1 MKRWEFLI
9 QKEGD
14 RAWLSLQEPNLEL
27 EEGKYRMV
35 AHSNL
40 VNLDV
45 EIRVIYQSEVGERSQ
60 RSYQKYCRCTNAE
73 GLAMVL
79 PFTEFKAGI
88 WTIRCCADI
97 ISELVGEFWQE
108 SIQIKIKSPIETNK
122 IENLATYPCFNASPY
137 VPLSPVESESVAS
150 TVSNSKAKHYL
161 QQLEQLL
168 QHDIEP
174 MIQEVSFV
182 KDTHQSSVTSQDEN
196 AISNFHLRN
205 MSKLASQELLIVL
218 DRDNFV
224 RARGEA
230 IAISGRIE
238 RRERCENTE
247 SVMLG
252 KLLYELR
259 NPQTGEVCINFL
271 QSLPETTLPY
281 QLCANLEIPSEW
293 EISLL
298 LGTIILETATGLV
311 AIRQPFIVTTDFNKI
326 LEEDTHSTSYAIA
339 LPNAQEEL
347 VRKIDYLLAQE
358 ASSTPLN
365 LDLPQPSKMTKKFQQ
380 SQADSGRILPPQL
393 NRCSETEAIKLQL
406 PSLPT
411 QSISSSEK
419 ATDAIA
425 EVTSHKNSSVEEA
438 FQALQIKERFL
449 VRLGSLAKP
458 AEKNSL
464 ELPKI

>member
-122 IENLATYPCFNASPY
+122 IENLAIYPCFNASPY

-196 AISNFHLRN
+196 AISNSH
-205 MSKLASQELLIVL
+205 
-218 DRDNFV
+218 
-224 RARGEA
+224 
-230 IAISGRIE
+230 
-238 RRERCENTE
+238 
-247 SVMLG
+247 
-252 KLLYELR
+252 
-259 NPQTGEVCINFL
+259 
-271 QSLPETTLPY
+271 
-281 QLCANLEIPSEW
+281 CA
-293 EISLL
+293 
-298 LGTIILETATGLV
+298 T
-311 AIRQPFIVTTDFNKI
+311 
-326 LEEDTHSTSYAIA
+326 
-339 LPNAQEEL
+339 
-347 VRKIDYLLAQE
+347 
-358 ASSTPLN
+358 
-365 LDLPQPSKMTKKFQQ
+365 
-380 SQADSGRILPPQL
+380 
-393 NRCSETEAIKLQL
+393 
-406 PSLPT
+406 
-411 QSISSSEK
+411 
-419 ATDAIA
+419 
-425 EVTSHKNSSVEEA
+425 
-438 FQALQIKERFL
+438 
-449 VRLGSLAKP
+449 
-458 AEKNSL
+458 
-464 ELPKI
+464 